1 MECDGNKTLDTNLV
15 GDHEP
20 GLTRTHLVQ
29 GEVLS
34 T

>member
-1 MECDGNKTLDTNLV
+1 MGCDGNKTLDTNLV
-15 GDHEP
+15 GDREP

-29 GEVLS
+29 EEVLS

>member
-1 MECDGNKTLDTNLV
+1 MGCGGNKTLDTNLV
-15 GDHEP
+15 RDHEL

-29 GEVLS
+29 GEVLL